1 MLLLLLLPRHI
12 ETVAAAEGRCRGR
25 DTLIALL
32 VLLLMQDLHLLCV
45 DLVGPATGWPAAAA
59 AAADAACGCGGML
72 PKAHNGRR
80 GGVVA
85 PRGPGG
91 GEGS

>member
-59 AAADAACGCGGML
+59 AADAACGCGGML